1 MSGRIRELPDHVTDG
16 ARRADTLDL
25 EDQVLAEL
33 VSQLLGDHAGKA
45 LLKGAE
51 VAEVLGMGRTAVGD
65 AMRRGDLPSVRLGR
79 LRFCPTA
86 ALVRWMLDGT
96 NGDDPGGETG
106 VVVAL
111 TDRADQGAHDEPT

>member
-1 MSGRIRELPDHVTDG
+1 MSARIRELPDLVTDG

-33 VSQLLGDHAGKA
+33 LSRLLGDHAGKA

-111 TDRADQGAHDEPT
+111 TGRADQAGEHG